1 MAKAFVGPRLRQ
13 LRRERNQTQAQMAKQ
28 LGVSPAYVTLME
40 TNQRSLSVRMLMALS
55 DAYGVDWRDL
65 LKDDA
70 ATHLADLRNAL
81 QDPVFRGERPDLQ
94 ELRAALDHAPRLVEA
109 FLDLQK
115 RYRGLVDSVTRGG
128 AGALPPELLGQSLES
143 LIHDFFRDHRNHF
156 PVLER
161 LAEDVRAEERFDGD
175 DTYGLLKARLAGRHG
190 ITLRI
195 EPVDRLPDTLRV
207 FDRDLGE
214 LRLSEALDHAN
225 RVFQLAHVLGLV
237 EGADTI
243 EAQVRHSE
251 IGEERGRARLRVELA
266 NYFAAA
272 LLMPY
277 DPVLRAAESSR
288 YDIDMIAARF
298 GTSFEQVCHRLTTLQ
313 REGALGVPFFFLRV
327 DKAGNVTKR
336 FNSTSFHL
344 ADHGGS
350 CPRWNI
356 HMAFRNPDVI
366 LPQFVELPDGARY
379 FTLSR
384 TVNRPVFSRDTQDM
398 RLAVGLGCVIGEA
411 GRIGYADGFDLS
423 DPGPVTPIGINCQI
437 CPRLGCTQRAYQPL
451 HIELPIDADRRG
463 ATRLES

>member
-13 LRRERNQTQAQMAKQ
+13 LRRERNQTQAEMARQ
-28 LGVSPAYVTLME
+28 LGVSPAYVTLLE
-40 TNQRSLSVRMLMALS
+40 TNQRSLSVRVLMALTE
-55 DAYGVDWRDL
+55 AYGVDWRDL
-65 LKDDA
+65 LKDGSS
-70 ATHLADLRNAL
+70 TQLADLRNAL

-94 ELRAALDHAPRLVEA
+94 EARAALDHAPRLVA
-109 FLDLQK
+109 CFLDLQK
-115 RYRGLVDSVTRGG
+115 RYRGLVDSVTRRG
-128 AGALPPELLGQSLES
+128 AQGLPPDFLGQSLES

-156 PVLER
+156 PTLER
-161 LAEDVRAEERFDGD
+161 LAEGIRAAEPFHGD
-175 DTYGLLKARLAGRHG
+175 DTYAVLKDRLGSKHG
-190 ITLRI
+190 ISLRI
-195 EPVDRLPDTLRV
+195 GPVDAMPEALRV
-207 FDRDLGE
+207 FDRDARVLH
-214 LRLSEALDHAN
+214 LSEALDHAN
-225 RVFQLAHVLGLV
+225 RVFQLAHVLGLL
-237 EGADTI
+237 EGAEAI
-243 EAQVRHSE
+243 EAL
-251 IGEERGRARLRVELA
+251 IGSSAIAAERGAERLRVELA

-277 DPVLRAAESSR
+277 APVLRTAEASR
-288 YDIDMIAARF
+288 YDIDMVAARF

-344 ADHGGS
+344 AEHGGS

-366 LPQFVELPDGARY
+366 LPQFVEMPDRARF

-398 RLAVGLGCVIGEA
+398 RLAVALGCGIGEA
-411 GRIGYADGFDLS
+411 ARIGYADGFDLG
-423 DPGPVTPIGINCQI
+423 DPAPITPIGINCQI
-437 CPRLGCTQRAYQPL
+437 CPRRGCSQRAYQPL